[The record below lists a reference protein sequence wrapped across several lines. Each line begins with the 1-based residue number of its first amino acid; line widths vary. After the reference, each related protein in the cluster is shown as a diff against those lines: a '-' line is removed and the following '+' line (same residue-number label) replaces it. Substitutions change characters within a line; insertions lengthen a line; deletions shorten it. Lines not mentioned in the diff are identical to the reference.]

1 MFSPCFPLSS
11 SLCSHLLII
20 AIVLILL
27 HYTYEEEGN
36 REFNILKRF
45 LYDLFNIFTGT
56 TKQLHKIYEEIN
68 KLCDCQHKDS
78 IPFLDIILSIE
89 NWQIQIDLY
98 TKPTDR
104 NQYLLPSSCHPKT
117 TTKAIPYSLSLRII
131 GICTKPEARDQRLK
145 ELEELLRPNI

>member
-27 HYTYEEEGN
+27 HYKYEEEGN

-68 KLCDCQHKDS
+68 KFHPWCEVLNSKNDYTYLNLLNGTLREK
-78 IPFLDIILSIE
+78 IE
-89 NWQIQIDLY
+89 TFKQINSNEKRRQ
-98 TKPTDR
+98 
-104 NQYLLPSSCHPKT
+104 
-117 TTKAIPYSLSLRII
+117 
-131 GICTKPEARDQRLK
+131 E
-145 ELEELLRPNI
+145 EELVPQ